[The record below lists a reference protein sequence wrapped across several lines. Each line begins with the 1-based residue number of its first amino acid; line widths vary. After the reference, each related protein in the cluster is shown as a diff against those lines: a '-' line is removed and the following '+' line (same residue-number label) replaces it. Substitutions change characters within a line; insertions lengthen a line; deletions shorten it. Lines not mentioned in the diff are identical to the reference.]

1 MIPQDLLPY
10 YDFDWISCHLF
21 WYGGLCS
28 FTNIKVATVDIMSTS
43 YQKAHCISVFTHYTT
58 SKTKGLT
65 PFFFFCAVDFT
76 SQKICLD
83 GLPCSLTDY
92 GCLGVFWHY
101 VLFPHSMLIQATG
114 YLFIDRATTSW
125 YSEVQALEVEEPSP
139 WIKWIL
145 IQPQAILQ
153 SSYMPSNRS
162 FSSSFTVQPLETHHM
177 FPRCLDNQL
186 SWDFASEY
194 NKCCIDSVVSD
205 VSVIPNHTWK

>member
-1 MIPQDLLPY
+1 
-10 YDFDWISCHLF
+10 
-21 WYGGLCS
+21 
-28 FTNIKVATVDIMSTS
+28 MSTS

-92 GCLGVFWHY
+92 GCLGVFWRY

-177 FPRCLDNQL
+177 FPRCLDNICLGISRQ
-186 SWDFASEY
+186 
-194 NKCCIDSVVSD
+194 NTTNVVLILWSLT
-205 VSVIPNHTWK
+205 SRSFLTILGSSGHFGMPTPY